1 VQDEQAR
8 MLRPR
13 PLAVKQRRGGKPKVT
28 RRVSEGER
36 RSTLALAYA
45 SGYLADSIESSV
57 DETERQ
63 RLLAQYSEI
72 ATLAGGLAHEIRNP
86 LSTMSLNLELLVE
99 EVEDS
104 ENPRDRRMLK
114 KLQKVQ
120 QEAVRLNELL
130 NDFLQ
135 FARVGD
141 QELVPTDLNAL
152 VRDFVDFYKPTA
164 QEYGNEVSLHLESNL
179 PLVKLDESLIRQV
192 LMNLAQN
199 ARQAMPD
206 GGHLEL
212 QTFVRDGQVQ
222 LEFIDTGEGMTEAT
236 RSKIFQVF
244 YSTKS
249 DGSGLGLPTVRKIV
263 EAHDGSI
270 SCESEPGR
278 GTRFLISL
286 PPA

>member
-1 VQDEQAR
+1 
-8 MLRPR
+8 M
-13 PLAVKQRRGGKPKVT
+13 
-28 RRVSEGER
+28 
-36 RSTLALAYA
+36 
-45 SGYLADSIESSV
+45 

-86 LSTMSLNLELLVE
+86 LSTMSLNLELLIE
-99 EVEDS
+99 EVQDS
-104 ENPRDRRMLK
+104 ENPRDQRMLR

-120 QEAVRLNELL
+120 QEAEQLNELL

-135 FARVGD
+135 FARVGEQD
-141 QELVPTDLNAL
+141 LIPADLNSL
-152 VRDFVDFYKPTA
+152 VRDFVEFYRPTA
-164 QEYGNEVSLHLESNL
+164 QEYCIEFSLHLESNL
-179 PLVKLDESLIRQV
+179 PPVKLDESLIRQV
-192 LMNLAQN
+192 LLNLAQN

-212 QTFVRDGQVQ
+212 QTFVRDGQVH
-222 LEFIDTGEGMTEAT
+222 LEFIDTGEGMAEAT

-244 YSTKS
+244 FSTKS
-249 DGSGLGLPTVRKIV
+249 DGSGLGLPTVRKII
-263 EAHDGSI
+263 EAHAGTI
-270 SCESEPGR
+270 SCESESGR